1 MYHTL
6 KRTWKEYIKMLT
18 VIVSGWENYS
28 LCFSFF
34 AICIAYSSISVMPM
48 NYFIKIKKVLIKN

>member
-34 AICIAYSSISVMPM
+34 AICIAYSAIAVMPM
-48 NYFIKIKKVLIKN
+48 NYFIKIKK

>member
-1 MYHTL
+1 
-6 KRTWKEYIKMLT
+6 MLT

-34 AICIAYSSISVMPM
+34 AICIAYSAISVMPM
-48 NYFIKIKKVLIKN
+48 IIYKNKKIVLIKN